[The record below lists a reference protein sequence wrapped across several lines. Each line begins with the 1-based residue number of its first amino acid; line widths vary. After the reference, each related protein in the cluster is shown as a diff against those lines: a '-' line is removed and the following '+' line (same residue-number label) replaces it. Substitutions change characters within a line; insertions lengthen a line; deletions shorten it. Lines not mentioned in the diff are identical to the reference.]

1 MMEGFSRIGETLVG
15 KMRLLAIMV
24 LGGLVLVI
32 IVQAEAVLTTGEAVN
47 RSMRYDI
54 AMNGLNGKLDAV
66 NALERAARYAAS
78 GDQVDAASAR
88 LFYNILLSRIDTW
101 SAGGFGAF
109 VASSPERVAL
119 LERVRKQVTGLSP
132 LYAHIE
138 DPGALDEIRRTMRE
152 AVSGLTLIGGQAM
165 MSNLTEAAEIR
176 KTLRERQQF
185 QNALVMVLIVF
196 GAVLLAMMSFQARR
210 LRLARESAERSAR
223 KFEQVAQRDPLTQ
236 LANRL
241 AFDAALDK
249 AIVEGD
255 AGAGRL
261 AVFAIDL
268 DGFKAVND
276 MLGHAAG
283 DSLLISVARRLEE
296 IVGGWGGDGLVSR
309 LGGDEFTVLTR
320 VPNGAPQA
328 KAQAQEMIDGLHA
341 AHGLD
346 HGNIVVNVTIGFALV
361 EAQTVDGDAVVQN
374 ADLAL
379 SHAKAAGKGRSQAY
393 DASMREDATRRQ
405 LIEAGFSCALSRG
418 EIVTHYQP
426 QVEMATGRI
435 VGFEA
440 LARWRHGE
448 LGWIPPSEFIRIA
461 EASGRIAEIGEHILR
476 SACRDASLLPQDVP
490 VSVNLSVAQLARAD
504 LPGRVADILAE
515 TGLPPQRLKLEVTE
529 SMVMS
534 DSTRA
539 LATLRRLKAL
549 GVWIALDDFGT
560 GYSALSY
567 LRDFSWDE
575 LKVDRSFVQTLES
588 DAQSLLIIR
597 SIVELARR
605 LSISVTVEGV
615 ETPSQCALLRR
626 AGCRVA
632 QGFYYGHAV
641 PASEL
646 PGQLLRSFSRVPLLE
661 KPDRLGKGA

>member
-1 MMEGFSRIGETLVG
+1 
-15 KMRLLAIMV
+15 
-24 LGGLVLVI
+24 
-32 IVQAEAVLTTGEAVN
+32 
-47 RSMRYDI
+47 
-54 AMNGLNGKLDAV
+54 
-66 NALERAARYAAS
+66 
-78 GDQVDAASAR
+78 
-88 LFYNILLSRIDTW
+88 
-101 SAGGFGAF
+101 
-109 VASSPERVAL
+109 
-119 LERVRKQVTGLSP
+119 
-132 LYAHIE
+132 
-138 DPGALDEIRRTMRE
+138 
-152 AVSGLTLIGGQAM
+152 
-165 MSNLTEAAEIR
+165 
-176 KTLRERQQF
+176 
-185 QNALVMVLIVF
+185 
-196 GAVLLAMMSFQARR
+196 
-210 LRLARESAERSAR
+210 
-223 KFEQVAQRDPLTQ
+223 
-236 LANRL
+236 
-241 AFDAALDK
+241 
-249 AIVEGD
+249 
-255 AGAGRL
+255 
-261 AVFAIDL
+261 
-268 DGFKAVND
+268 
-276 MLGHAAG
+276 
-283 DSLLISVARRLEE
+283 
-296 IVGGWGGDGLVSR
+296 
-309 LGGDEFTVLTR
+309 
-320 VPNGAPQA
+320 
-328 KAQAQEMIDGLHA
+328 MIDGLHA

-361 EAQTVDGDAVVQN
+361 DAQTVDADAVVQN

-379 SHAKAAGKGRSQAY
+379 SHAKAAGKGRSQVY

-440 LARWRHGE
+440 LARWRHAE

-504 LPGRVADILAE
+504 LPGRVASILEE
-515 TGLPPQRLKLEVTE
+515 TGLPPERLKLEVTE

-534 DSTRA
+534 DSRRA

-597 SIVELARR
+597 SIVELAQR
-605 LSISVTVEGV
+605 LDISVTVEGV

-641 PASEL
+641 PAGEL
-646 PGQLLRSFSRVPLLE
+646 AGQLLRSFARVPLLE
-661 KPDRLGKGA
+661 KPDLLGKGA

>member
-1 MMEGFSRIGETLVG
+1 MMAGLLRIGETLVG
-15 KMRLLAIMV
+15 KIRLVGIMV

-32 IVQAEAVLTTGEAVN
+32 MVQAEAVLTTGEAVN

-54 AMNGLNGKLDAV
+54 AMSGLNGRLDAV
-66 NALERAARYAAS
+66 NSMERTARYAAS
-78 GDQVDAASAR
+78 GSAEDARGAR
-88 LFYNILLSRIDTW
+88 LFHDILLSRIDTW
-101 SAGGFGAF
+101 SAGAFWSF
-109 VASSPERVAL
+109 VATSPERIAL
-119 LERVRKQVTGLSP
+119 LERARAKVNGLTP
-132 LYAHIE
+132 LYERLE
-138 DPGALDEIRRTMRE
+138 DPAVLSEIRRTLRG
-152 AVSGLTLIGGQAM
+152 AVQDVTLIGSQAM
-165 MSNLTEAAEIR
+165 MANLAEAEEIR
-176 KTLRERQQF
+176 RTLREHQQI
-185 QNALVMVLIVF
+185 QNSLVTVLIVF
-196 GAVLLAMMSFQARR
+196 GAVLLAMMSYQARR
-210 LRLARESAERSAR
+210 LRLARELAERNAR

-241 AFDAALDK
+241 AFDAALDM
-249 AIVEGD
+249 ALLDTRETE
-255 AGAGRL
+255 RQL
-261 AVFAIDL
+261 AVYAIDL

-283 DSLLISVARRLEE
+283 DSLLVSVARRLEE
-296 IVGGWGGDGLVSR
+296 IVAGWGAEGLVSR

-320 VPNGAPQA
+320 VSGGVRQA
-328 KAQAQEMIDGLHA
+328 EARAREMVDGLHA
-341 AHGLD
+341 AHGLGD
-346 HGNIVVNVTIGFALV
+346 GNIVVNVTIGFALV
-361 EAQTVDGDAVVQN
+361 DADAIDGDAVVQN

-379 SHAKAAGKGRSQAY
+379 SHAKAAGKGRAQVY

-405 LIEAGFSCALSRG
+405 VIEAGFTDALARG

-440 LARWRHGE
+440 LARWRHAE
-448 LGWIPPSEFIRIA
+448 LGWIPPGEFVRIA
-461 EASGRIAEIGEHILR
+461 EASGRIVEIGEHILR

-490 VSVNLSVAQLARAD
+490 VSVNLSVAQLARSD

-515 TGLPPQRLKLEVTE
+515 SGLAAERLKLEVTE

-539 LATLRRLKAL
+539 LSTMRRLKAL

-567 LRDFSWDE
+567 LRDFAWDE
-575 LKVDRSFVQTLES
+575 LKIDRSFVETLES

-626 AGCRVA
+626 AGCRIA

-646 PGQLLRSFSRVPLLE
+646 PAQLLRSFSRVPLLE
-661 KPDRLGKGA
+661 KPGVLGKGA

>member
-1 MMEGFSRIGETLVG
+1 MMDGFSRIGETLVG
-15 KMRLLAIMV
+15 KVRLLAIMV
-24 LGGLVLVI
+24 LGALVVVI
-32 IVQAEAVLTTGEAVN
+32 ILQAEAVLTTGEAVN

-66 NALERAARYAAS
+66 NALERAARFAAS
-78 GDQVDAASAR
+78 GTEEDATSAR

-101 SAGGFGAF
+101 SAGAFGAF
-109 VASSPERVAL
+109 VAASSERVAL
-119 LERVRKQVTGLSP
+119 LERVRGQVTGLAP
-132 LYAHIE
+132 LYAQIE
-138 DPGALDEIRRTMRE
+138 DPGALAEIRRTLTD
-152 AVSGLTLIGGQAM
+152 AVEGLNRIGGQAM

-176 KTLRERQQF
+176 ETLRERQRF
-185 QNALVMVLIVF
+185 QNALVMALIGF
-196 GAVLLAMMSFQARR
+196 GAVLLAMTSFQARG
-210 LRLARESAERSAR
+210 LRLAREAAERSAR

-255 AGAGRL
+255 AGAGQL

-283 DSLLISVARRLEE
+283 DSLLVSVARRLEE

-320 VPNGAPQA
+320 VQNGVPQA
-328 KAQAQEMIDGLHA
+328 KARAQDMIDGLHA
-341 AHGLD
+341 AHVLD

-361 EAQTVDGDAVVQN
+361 DAQTVDADTVVQN

-440 LARWRHGE
+440 LARWRHAE

-504 LPGRVADILAE
+504 LPGTVADILEE
-515 TGLPPQRLKLEVTE
+515 TGLPPERLKLEVTE

-539 LATLRRLKAL
+539 LATLRRLKTL

-597 SIVELARR
+597 SIVELAQR
-605 LSISVTVEGV
+605 LDISVTVEGV

-632 QGFYYGHAV
+632 QGFFYGHAV
-641 PASEL
+641 PAGEL
-646 PGQLLRSFSRVPLLE
+646 AGQLLRSFSRVPLLE
-661 KPDRLGKGA
+661 KPDLLGKGA